1 MQFNISKNPSAG
13 WLQRG
18 HAASLT
24 GTSQFVAVGG
34 SLVKGNTVTTVTDGV
49 SWRAGAT
56 AAFNALLRLVPA
68 MASQS
73 VFASKLQPGRH
84 FRKISGSSRDVNNI
98 GQTATKRKHFP
109 EHKKKKKSLLT
120 LIGQKLRAFFK
131 WKDRF

>member
-1 MQFNISKNPSAG
+1 M
-13 WLQRG
+13 
-18 HAASLT
+18 
-24 GTSQFVAVGG
+24 
-34 SLVKGNTVTTVTDGV
+34 KGNTVTTVTDGV

-56 AAFNALLRLVPA
+56 AAFDALLRLVPA

-84 FRKISGSSRDVNNI
+84 FRKISGSSRDVNI
-98 GQTATKRKHFP
+98 GQTATKGKHFP
-109 EHKKKKKSLLT
+109 EHKKKKSLLT